1 MTTEQM
7 NQVTREEWREL
18 GFFYD
23 FDKENSRWR
32 LIGSRGG
39 LLKFRDILNA
49 YADDSRNQQISE
61 HEHYGPYF
69 YLKLMTWEGAEITEN
84 AICGT
89 PSDFRRLAKIVENKL
104 NACSAGSTFTI
115 GDEYAEGNLAMIEF
129 EVCEEGFDPA
139 SADTLLQ
146 SDDS

>member
-1 MTTEQM
+1 MTTEKM
-7 NQVTREEWREL
+7 NQVTREEWHEL

-32 LIGSRGG
+32 FVGSRSG

-49 YADDSRNQQISE
+49 YADDVRNERISE

-69 YLKLMTWEGAEITEN
+69 YLKLMTWEEAEITEN

-89 PSDFRRLAKIVENKL
+89 LSDFRKLAAIVENKL
-104 NACSAGSTFTI
+104 IASSAGSTFTI
-115 GDEYAEGNLAMIEF
+115 GDEHAEGNQAILEF
-129 EVCEEGFDPA
+129 EVREEGFDPA
-139 SADTLLQ
+139 SADPLLQ
-146 SDDS
+146 SDAS